1 MNCSTTP
8 EDEKKM
14 EMPNFMYN
22 VFPSEK
28 REQLITKRNVRVIK
42 EFLRK
47 RKQITSSKEND
58 IAHLDMLRKNKSI
71 TKSTYHRLKQV
82 VMLTHDQKRIDL
94 IKESVEKSV
103 RIDRYSVSYDNRESE
118 DDNAIASIV
127 ESN

>member
-1 MNCSTTP
+1 
-8 EDEKKM
+8 M

-47 RKQITSSKEND
+47 RKQIISSKEND
-58 IAHLDMLRKNKSI
+58 IAHLDKLRKNKAI

-103 RIDRYSVSYDNRESE
+103 RIDKYSVSYDNRESE

-127 ESN
+127 EIN